1 MNSTVA
7 VSAVGIVVAGVVGP
21 ALSGWAARRADAQ
34 RFRREQSGKRR
45 DDLRAVVDEAARLL
59 ALGATNIREIREAQA
74 GDHAEPSDV
83 RDWAS
88 NVHALQQRLLLRVPA
103 SDPVAT
109 TYQDVRDA
117 LIALDRPDG
126 QGLEDAVRDFEQ
138 KRMAFLSAA
147 RTSLE
152 SAVS

>member
-1 MNSTVA
+1 M
-7 VSAVGIVVAGVVGP
+7 
-21 ALSGWAARRADAQ
+21 
-34 RFRREQSGKRR
+34 
-45 DDLRAVVDEAARLL
+45 DEAATLL
-59 ALGATNIREIREAQA
+59 ARGATNIREIREAQV
-74 GDHAEPSDV
+74 GHHAEPSDV

-117 LIALDRPDG
+117 LIALDRTDG
-126 QGLEDAVRDFEQ
+126 PGLEDAVRDFEQ

-147 RTSLE
+147 RTSVE